1 MSFDT
6 KTKELIAIGAS
17 VSTHCQPC
25 LRFHVAKGK
34 EAGLTDVEINAA
46 ILVGKTV
53 GNGAS
58 NEMDKFSS
66 EMMNVSFASNPCGCQ
81 SC

>member
-34 EAGLTDVEINAA
+34 EAGLTDAEINAA
-46 ILVGKTV
+46 ILIGKTV

-58 NEMDKFSS
+58 GEMEKFSNELMS
-66 EMMNVSFASNPCGCQ
+66 ISLASNPCGCK